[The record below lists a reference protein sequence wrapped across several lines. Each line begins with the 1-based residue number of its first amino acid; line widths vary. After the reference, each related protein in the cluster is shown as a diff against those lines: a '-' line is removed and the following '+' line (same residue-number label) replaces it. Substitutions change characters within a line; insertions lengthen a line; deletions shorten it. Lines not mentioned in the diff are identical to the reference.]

1 MSLIREKATE
11 SEAVVKNITKDIQVL
26 DLAKKNLITS
36 MTMMKRLQMLGVN
49 SATFASIHLCL
60 IVYKLVNAL
69 TQMEDLIRE
78 KKYSEVAQT
87 LSVSLVYLW
96 SPPRVIMSSQATK
109 EISASLKSY
118 TAVPPIARV
127 WKRMQE
133 IQSQLRTQLDADFD
147 ALYVLQ
153 MLFPKETKHILLL
166 KASYRKVTN
175 QPRRPSSQTL
185 VRL

>member
-36 MTMMKRLQMLGVN
+36 MTMMKRLQMLGVYLA
-49 SATFASIHLCL
+49 SFASTYLCL
-60 IVYKLVNAL
+60 IIFKLVNAL

-78 KKYSEVAQT
+78 RKYSEVSRT
-87 LSVSLVYLW
+87 LSVSLLVYLQ
-96 SPPRVIMSSQATK
+96 SPPRVIMSSQAIK
-109 EISASLKSY
+109 EISASFKSY

-127 WKRMQE
+127 WKRMQK

-147 ALYVLQ
+147 ALYVL
-153 MLFPKETKHILLL
+153 
-166 KASYRKVTN
+166 
-175 QPRRPSSQTL
+175 
-185 VRL
+185 